1 VSMPLDWSE
10 LEAFVPGRHTL
21 RTIGER
27 LAAPDPW
34 ADMDAAASRLEEA
47 GARLARLG

>member
-1 VSMPLDWSE
+1 
-10 LEAFVPGRHTL
+10 VPGRHTL
-21 RTIGER
+21 RGIGER

-34 ADMDAAASRLEEA
+34 EGMDAAAARLEEP